1 MKAVLII
8 VGKTRE
14 PYIQA
19 GVDEYVRRIG
29 RYMPFRV
36 EVAPEERGSV
46 GTLRLLRENDYV
58 VLLDERGREYRSVE
72 FAEWL
77 NRMQGMSARRLAFV
91 IGGAYGFS
99 KEVYERADEKISLS
113 KLTFSHELARLVFAE
128 QLYRACTI
136 LRHEPYHHE

>member
-46 GTLRLLRENDYV
+46 GALRLLRENDYV

-99 KEVYERADEKISLS
+99 EEMYERADEKISLS

>member
-58 VLLDERGREYRSVE
+58 VLLDERGCEYRSVE

-77 NRMQGMSARRLAFV
+77 NRIQGMSARRLAFV

-99 KEVYERADEKISLS
+99 EEMYERADEKISLS

>member
-1 MKAVLII
+1 MKAILII

-46 GTLRLLRENDYV
+46 GALRLLRENDYV

-99 KEVYERADEKISLS
+99 EEMYERADEKISLS

>member
-46 GTLRLLRENDYV
+46 GALRLLRENDYV

-99 KEVYERADEKISLS
+99 EKMYERADEKISLS